1 MLLLLLQPPN
11 SLMKLMPDGASRCK
25 RTVPTFEVGFEMW
38 KVTFPCSIVHTRNPR
53 KPPLGCKL
61 VVAKRELLRFLLQI
75 EEEVPVWLWS
85 LALCALEPAAAA
97 ACLLLLLGCL
107 WCFALSIDSFDFLN
121 ARRFMGNWHGF
132 WDCID
137 FCGLV

>member
-1 MLLLLLQPPN
+1 MCPSLAINFGKSLQCCLLLVFN
-11 SLMKLMPDGASRCK
+11 RFD
-25 RTVPTFEVGFEMW
+25 VFHEVTLPRS
-38 KVTFPCSIVHTRNPR
+38 KVCTRNPR

-97 ACLLLLLGCL
+97 AAACLLLLLGCL